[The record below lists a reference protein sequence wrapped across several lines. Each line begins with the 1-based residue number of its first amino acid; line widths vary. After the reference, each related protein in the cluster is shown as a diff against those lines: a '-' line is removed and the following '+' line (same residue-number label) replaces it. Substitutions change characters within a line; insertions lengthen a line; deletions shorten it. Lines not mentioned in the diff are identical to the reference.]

1 MENNES
7 KRDTRTERRWG
18 RWGRSSLPLSQ
29 RFSVKEKLSYARDD
43 IAHLYPSFRH
53 FHRVAAAAVPVPFPF
68 GDSWWL
74 VVHHRNSTG
83 VARPRAR
90 SDPCHHRPLPSS
102 SFGTRDRKVERNVN
116 GRSVD
121 PTWTRSPVVV
131 GRNRII
137 DRTSRAILRII
148 RRKRVLVARA
158 TIEN

>member
-1 MENNES
+1 
-7 KRDTRTERRWG
+7 
-18 RWGRSSLPLSQ
+18 
-29 RFSVKEKLSYARDD
+29 
-43 IAHLYPSFRH
+43 
-53 FHRVAAAAVPVPFPF
+53 
-68 GDSWWL
+68 
-74 VVHHRNSTG
+74 
-83 VARPRAR
+83 
-90 SDPCHHRPLPSS
+90 
-102 SFGTRDRKVERNVN
+102 VN